1 MIVLRLSV
9 VHLIERKHSLFPLQP
24 QSLIGLVNLLEMIIH
39 IVMCFLD
46 MSDVQSIIREG
57 KSCSH
62 SQNIVTWLSIR
73 VCQVRYN
80 IFFSK
85 NGHHCN
91 GQNGYS
97 HWRRKN
103 TTYAQLRIG
112 DLKENLLFQTIQQKI
127 DRSEASIFSSIL
139 NFGELRMFNLET
151 EDKRIA
157 NLSNFKNMILML
169 VKEESQA
176 YVLCFTLG
184 SIQFL
189 C

>member
-9 VHLIERKHSLFPLQP
+9 VHLIERKHPLFPLQP

-80 IFFSK
+80 IFFLRMDTIVMDRMDTRI
-85 NGHHCN
+85 GEE
-91 GQNGYS
+91 
-97 HWRRKN
+97 KN

-112 DLKENLLFQTIQQKI
+112 DLKENLLFQTIQPKI
-127 DRSEASIFSSIL
+127 DRTEAIPDICHFLNYDKIHSKLPIFCVRSVKIYTGQKK
-139 NFGELRMFNLET
+139 FT
-151 EDKRIA
+151 RIY
-157 NLSNFKNMILML
+157 SWC
-169 VKEESQA
+169 S
-176 YVLCFTLG
+176 
-184 SIQFL
+184 
-189 C
+189 

>member
-9 VHLIERKHSLFPLQP
+9 VHLIERTHPLFPLQP

-80 IFFSK
+80 IFFL
-85 NGHHCN
+85 
-91 GQNGYS
+91 
-97 HWRRKN
+97 RMDTIVMDRMDTRIEEEKN

-157 NLSNFKNMILML
+157 NSSNFKNMILML